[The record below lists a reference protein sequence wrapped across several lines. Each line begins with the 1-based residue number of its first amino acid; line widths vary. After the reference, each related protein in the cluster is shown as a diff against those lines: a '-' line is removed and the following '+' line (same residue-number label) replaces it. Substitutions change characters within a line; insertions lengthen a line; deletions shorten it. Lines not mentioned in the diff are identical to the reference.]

1 MIIYISMILWVIL
14 MRVLCSGEK
23 KYSTLPSGGRSYK
36 VRPAVAYI
44 TVAYIIFWVGMR
56 SGVADTSAYIDS
68 FEANQQSLA
77 DIPSILLSNAKGQA
91 WIALTVFFKNCIST
105 NYHAWLMAF
114 AIFMGLSVARCYQG
128 YSEAFF
134 FCMLIFI
141 LNGNFTWM
149 LNGIRQ
155 FFCVCALML
164 ALPWFIEGKTKHYM
178 LLIAALSL
186 VHFTVW
192 LMAPLY
198 FILRLKPWSKPI
210 WLAMFGVVCACYM
223 ASSVASFTEEALQS
237 TSYAGS
243 TVFNDGD
250 DGVHPIRVLVAAVPA
265 VLAWFNRKRIDA
277 ENHVLLNICINA
289 SLLSA
294 MLYLFGVFTSGI
306 LMGRLPIYCEV
317 FATMALPALINRFP
331 VKAWRK
337 PMVAGCIIFYAL
349 YFYVTLGNLYY
360 FSDLTGFVP
369 PLKFS

>member
-14 MRVLCSGEK
+14 MRVLCSGEM
-23 KYSTLPSGGRSYK
+23 KYSTLPSGGRLYK

-56 SGVADTSAYIDS
+56 TAFADTRGYIDA
-68 FEANQQSLA
+68 FQNNSLA
-77 DIPSILLSNAKGQA
+77 LTDIPSIFAANAKGQG
-91 WIALTVFFKNCIST
+91 WIAMEIIFKNCISS
-105 NYHAWLMAF
+105 NSQVWLMAL
-114 AIFMGLSVARCYQG
+114 AIFMGLSIAYCYQRN
-128 YSEAFF
+128 SEAFF
-134 FCMLIFI
+134 LCIFIFI

-155 FFCVCALML
+155 FFCVCALAL
-164 ALPWFIEGKTKHYM
+164 ALPWLIEGKTKRYI

-243 TVFNDGD
+243 TVFNEGD
-250 DGVHPIRVLVAAVPA
+250 DGVHPLRVLVAAVPA
-265 VLAWFNRKRIDA
+265 CLAWVIRKRIAA
-277 ENHVLLNICINA
+277 ENNTLLNICINA
-289 SLLSA
+289 SFFSA
-294 MLYLFGVFTSGI
+294 LLYLFGVFTSGI

-317 FATMALPALINRFP
+317 FATMTLPAVILRF
-331 VKAWRK
+331 KRRTYRSILFS
-337 PMVAGCIIFYAL
+337 GCLLFY
-349 YFYVTLGNLYY
+349 TLYY
-360 FSDLTGFVP
+360 YAIVGSIYYASDITGFLP
-369 PLKFS
+369 PL

>member
-14 MRVLCSGEK
+14 MRVLCSSEMR
-23 KYSTLPSGGRSYK
+23 YTTLPSGGRAYK
-36 VRPAVAYI
+36 VSPAVAYI
-44 TVAYIIFWVGMR
+44 TVAYIIFWVGIR
-56 SGVADTSAYIDS
+56 SGVADTRAYIGG
-68 FEANQQSLA
+68 FEANHKSLA
-77 DIPSILLSNAKGQA
+77 DIPSILLSNAKGKA

-105 NYHAWLMAF
+105 NYHVWLMAL
-114 AIFMGLSVARCYQG
+114 AIFMGYSVARCYQR
-128 YSEAFF
+128 YSDAFF

-149 LNGIRQ
+149 LNGMRQ
-155 FFCVCALML
+155 FLCVCALML
-164 ALPWFIEGKTKHYM
+164 ALPWLIAGKTKHYM

-243 TVFNDGD
+243 TVFNEGD
-250 DGVHPIRVLVAAVPA
+250 DGVHPLRVLVAAVPA
-265 VLAWFNRKRIDA
+265 YLAWVIRKRIAA
-277 ENHVLLNICINA
+277 ENNTLLNICINA
-289 SLLSA
+289 SLFSA
-294 MLYLFGVFTSGI
+294 LLYLFGVFTSGI

-317 FATMALPALINRFP
+317 MATISIPAVLNHF
-331 VKAWRK
+331 RK
-337 PMVAGCIIFYAL
+337 KTIRQAMYIASIVGYTAYFIMQGCGGY
-349 YFYVTLGNLYY
+349 YVSE
-360 FSDLTGFVP
+360 FTGI
-369 PLKFS
+369 LK

>member
-1 MIIYISMILWVIL
+1 MLIYLSMILWVIL
-14 MRVLCSGEK
+14 MRIFCAGEMKYVRIPGGAKVYHVSSG
-23 KYSTLPSGGRSYK
+23 
-36 VRPAVAYI
+36 VATI
-44 TVAYIIFWVGMR
+44 TVSYIIFWAGIR
-56 SGVADTSAYIDS
+56 TGGGDTSAYIRA
-68 FEANQQSLA
+68 FVANNSGLSDLCSLLFSGA
-77 DIPSILLSNAKGQA
+77 KTAGWDVMLIL
-91 WIALTVFFKNCIST
+91 FKNCISN
-105 NYHAWLMAF
+105 NYHAWLMAL
-114 AIFMGLSVARCYQG
+114 AIFMGYAVARCYQR

-134 FCMLIFI
+134 FCILIFI
-141 LNGNFTWM
+141 LNGNQSWM

-155 FFCVCALML
+155 LFCVCALML
-164 ALPWFIEGKTKHYM
+164 ALPWLIKGKVYHYM
-178 LLIAALSL
+178 VLIACLSL
-186 VHFTVW
+186 IHFTVC

-198 FILRLKPWSKPI
+198 FVLRLKPWSKAI
-210 WLAMFGVVCACYM
+210 WLAVAGVVCLCVLAEPL
-223 ASSVASFTEEALQS
+223 ASVAEEALQS